1 MLCKHTRKFTMNLV
15 VPLPHKNYSLFEQW
29 LNFRVSGVT
38 TETPKSS
45 SFSSPREEKGFFD
58 RAFFSQEVEIFIH
71 DELQPDKGF
80 DRLYDKAI
88 DSLYKKLRRVLPNTF
103 YGIHDF
109 IEVSDETLP
118 HPPT

>member
-1 MLCKHTRKFTMNLV
+1 M
-15 VPLPHKNYSLFEQW
+15 
-29 LNFRVSGVT
+29 
-38 TETPKSS
+38 
-45 SFSSPREEKGFFD
+45 
-58 RAFFSQEVEIFIH
+58 
-71 DELQPDKGF
+71 QPDKGF

-118 HPPT
+118 HPPTSERRRVNSIVDNVVPRLVVSFPRRYWEKKYEPSIWPRSP